1 MIGNIMYG
9 KSCYKIYVIHVKI
22 RNIRK
27 IRITWYCY
35 EWLLLTIYDR
45 LFFIKN
51 DTDVAS
57 IKTFRKEKIKRDVYL
72 RPCGRDGEF
81 IHLHLLKAMVAMTV

>member
-35 EWLLLTIYDR
+35 EWLLLTIYDG

-57 IKTFRKEKIKRDVYL
+57 IKTLRKEKILRDVYL

-81 IHLHLLKAMVAMTV
+81 IHLHLLKVMVAMTV

>member
-9 KSCYKIYVIHVKI
+9 IPCYKIYVIHVKI

-27 IRITWYCY
+27 IRIKI
-35 EWLLLTIYDR
+35 TIYDG

-57 IKTFRKEKIKRDVYL
+57 IKTFRKEKILRDVYL

-81 IHLHLLKAMVAMTV
+81 IHLHLLKAMVATTV